1 MNNILSA
8 AVIEK
13 VNNGDLTQI
22 KKLFDKVSKDE
33 VFAKRQNQQLAVNNR
48 LELIP
53 AKKTDPQKLG
63 RDADGV
69 PVYVRSNPKGITT
82 ENELNMKS
90 HKDYPAM
97 IATNKSGYLS
107 GFEVVSEKD
116 QALEKINQF
125 LKANT
130 FEATHIDMVRSTC
143 SYGAKAI
150 RLFTGKKTGIST
162 YTEYEPWSYAA
173 FYDITGDLVGIMQW
187 ESVTE
192 DISDTLKTGQFKV
205 NYLNE
210 NEDMYFYTDTGNS
223 ILIPNTQDYPALV
236 VDGKELSE
244 AGRMP
249 HTYNGVPV
257 VEFFNNV
264 EKLGD
269 TEKTL
274 DSQDIRDELVSKA
287 STAFSAF
294 ADVILNDKTKD
305 EDGLP
310 EISKE
315 EYANMKK
322 MLHNDGMLSGDW
334 AWLIKDYEG
343 YTKLKEHLI
352 LLEQDIFEGS
362 NSYNPNSLGSDGAN
376 ATAYQIRQKLK
387 PLIDSA
393 VNTEMEFKKSYR
405 ELFRLVL
412 TQGLTNTGNMDYLD
426 LNIIF
431 NHNVPE
437 DKIATLKQLKESG
450 VTVPPELAY
459 ITAGFKWD
467 EVEPML
473 MEQEAKILKALT
485 VE

>member
-1 MNNILSA
+1 
-8 AVIEK
+8 
-13 VNNGDLTQI
+13 
-22 KKLFDKVSKDE
+22 
-33 VFAKRQNQQLAVNNR
+33 
-48 LELIP
+48 
-53 AKKTDPQKLG
+53 
-63 RDADGV
+63 
-69 PVYVRSNPKGITT
+69 
-82 ENELNMKS
+82 
-90 HKDYPAM
+90 M

-107 GFEVVSEKD
+107 GFEVVSEN
-116 QALEKINQF
+116 QAALDKVNQF
-125 LKANT
+125 MKANT
-130 FEATHIDMVRSTC
+130 FEATHIDLVGSTC
-143 SYGAKAI
+143 AYGAKAI
-150 RLFTGKKTGIST
+150 RLFTDKDTQIST

-173 FYDITGDLVGIMQW
+173 FYDKTGKLIGVMQW
-187 ESVTE
+187 ENTTQQVQDNYSVG
-192 DISDTLKTGQFKV
+192 KYRV

-210 NEDMYFYTDTGNS
+210 NEDMFFFTDTQNAV
-223 ILIPNTQDYPALV
+223 LIPNTQDYPKLV
-236 VDGKELSE
+236 VDSIDIGS
-244 AGRMP
+244 GVRP

-257 VEFFNNV
+257 VEFFNNSDR
-264 EKLGD
+264 LGD
-269 TEKTL
+269 VEKTL
-274 DSQDIRDELVSKA
+274 DSQDARDELVSKA
-287 STAFSAF
+287 STTFSAF

-305 EDGLP
+305 ADGGLS
-310 EISKE
+310 EIGKE
-315 EYANMKK
+315 EFADMVRQLRDY
-322 MLHNDGMLSGDW
+322 GMLAGDW
-334 AWLIKDYEG
+334 AWLVKDYKG
-343 YTKLKEHLI
+343 YEMLSKHMI

-387 PLIDSA
+387 PLIDSS

-473 MEQEAKILKALT
+473 MEQEAKILKQLT